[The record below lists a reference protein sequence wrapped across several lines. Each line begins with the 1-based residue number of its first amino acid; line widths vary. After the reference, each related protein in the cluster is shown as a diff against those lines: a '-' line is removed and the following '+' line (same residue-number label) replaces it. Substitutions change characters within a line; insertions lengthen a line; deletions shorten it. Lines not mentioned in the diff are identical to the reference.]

1 MRVLVVDDEENVRK
15 GIATFLELS
24 GHEAVLA
31 ADLAAAKAALA
42 AGPFGAALVDVY
54 VGRENGATLLDFA
67 SERRLQIPMIMMSG
81 KSSVK
86 DAVAASPACAEK
98 PVT

>member
-67 SERRLQIPMIMMSG
+67 SERAKRYDDVFNVLLFAPEVLGVLGVIPDG
-81 KSSVK
+81 RVF
-86 DAVAASPACAEK
+86 
-98 PVT
+98 